1 MTFIACIFYL
11 LGTYYYEL
19 PDDNSSISIV
29 LINSLLFGMIASL
42 LRITTN
48 KYLGKDMSIIF
59 MEIIFLCLL
68 FVATILYTR
77 LLTKDT
83 VYMHSYIIFAAIIA
97 LLVTNHYLD
106 KSQSYK

>member
-1 MTFIACIFYL
+1 MYRTRSCITLLIAILSYTFY
-11 LGTYYYEL
+11 
-19 PDDNSSISIV
+19 D
-29 LINSLLFGMIASL
+29 
-42 LRITTN
+42 
-48 KYLGKDMSIIF
+48 
-59 MEIIFLCLL
+59 
-68 FVATILYTR
+68 LYTR